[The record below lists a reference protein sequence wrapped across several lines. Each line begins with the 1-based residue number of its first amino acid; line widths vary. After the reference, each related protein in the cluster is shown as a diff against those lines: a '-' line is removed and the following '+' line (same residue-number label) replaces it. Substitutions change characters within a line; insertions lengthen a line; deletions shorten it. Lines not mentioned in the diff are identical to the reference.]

1 MSAELVTI
9 GSYRTLVEA
18 NLVKSQLEAFGIAA
32 FVPNAY
38 TARANWSWF
47 GTGGFDVQVLSSR
60 AAEARK
66 ILESEPGD
74 VQTGPA

>member
-1 MSAELVTI
+1 MGDELVNI

-18 NLVKSQLEAFGIAA
+18 NLVKSQLEAFGIEA

-38 TARANWSWF
+38 TGHANWSWF
-47 GTGGFDVQVLSSR
+47 GTGGFDVQVALSR

-66 ILESEPGD
+66 ILESEPGN
-74 VQTGPA
+74 V